1 LLRCAGGIA
10 KGSQVNHPS
19 HTLLALLLALALG
32 LATGCGGGDDQDTA
46 DAGTEAGAS
55 GTTAFGIGNPAP
67 DFALQDIH
75 GEEIRLS
82 DHRGKA
88 VVVDFWATW
97 CGPCRRVMPTL
108 QELSVDYADQL
119 SVLAVSVDQDPAAVV
134 PEFAQKHG
142 LTFTLFADPQGMRV
156 AQEWGGIRSIPT
168 SFLVA
173 PDGTVVKQWV
183 GVHGK
188 DEYEREI
195 KKVLGLA
202 AS

>member
-1 LLRCAGGIA
+1 MRFPFI
-10 KGSQVNHPS
+10 
-19 HTLLALLLALALG
+19 LLLAVILA
-32 LATGCGGGDDQDTA
+32 AFSGCGDGGDDATA
-46 DAGTEAGAS
+46 GDGATAGESTGAEAAAAG
-55 GTTAFGIGNPAP
+55 GGEFGIGKPAP
-67 DFALQDIH
+67 DFTLTDIH
-75 GEEIRLS
+75 GESVRLS

-108 QELSVDYADQL
+108 EALSRDYGDQL
-119 SVLAVSVDQDPAAVV
+119 AVLAVSLDQEPAKVV
-134 PEFAQKHG
+134 PPFAEQHG
-142 LTFTLFADPQGMRV
+142 LTFPLLADPEGMRV

-183 GVHGK
+183 GAHGR
-188 DEYEREI
+188 DVYESEI
-195 KKVLGLA
+195 KKVLGA